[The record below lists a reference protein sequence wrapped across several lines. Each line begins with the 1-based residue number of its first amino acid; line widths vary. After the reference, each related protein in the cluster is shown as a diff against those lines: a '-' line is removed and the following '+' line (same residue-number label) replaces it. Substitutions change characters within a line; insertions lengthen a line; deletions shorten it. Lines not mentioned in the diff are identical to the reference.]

1 MLRAS
6 DLLTIP
12 NGAFEDG
19 VAVERTEEFWKSSQK
34 RRLVCNKTFMQL
46 IELECLRHHFCRFF
60 QGFILRFTAY
70 ACPRLGIIGRYGDC
84 HRLRGWHPEPPSA
97 CRLDHTRLLRAE
109 GFRRDKGLSLET
121 SSDLAQKSGSQAN

>member
-46 IELECLRHHFCRFF
+46 IELTSVVVNVYVITSVGFFKALFYVLRRTPAHV
-60 QGFILRFTAY
+60 
-70 ACPRLGIIGRYGDC
+70 
-84 HRLRGWHPEPPSA
+84 W
-97 CRLDHTRLLRAE
+97 
-109 GFRRDKGLSLET
+109 GL
-121 SSDLAQKSGSQAN
+121 